1 MRMLMMPRL
10 DSLISLFVSL
20 FLLST
25 CWTQS
30 CGQQLPKKG
39 QGVISSVP
47 KPNKMADSPV
57 REEKKA
63 RNVVTVEGISP
74 SQRLIHDE
82 PERVAA
88 RVLVAPERR
97 RIDRFRARLD
107 LGLTVGEASPF
118 QGVVVEEIGEGGVAA
133 KVGLRRGD
141 RIVALEQR
149 LLTGTSSFEREIR
162 NFQEAEGIELLYVR
176 QEKLHRVRVMPH
188 KSDRIS
194 TDGES
199 RPVATGNFS
208 GDLRNSQDL
217 GLQAA
222 ETASAVGQAVLGGL
236 GAAWEGWLQQGASQP
251 KSTESNP

>member
-1 MRMLMMPRL
+1 MRLLMMPRL
-10 DSLISLFVSL
+10 DSLILLFVSL

-25 CWTQS
+25 CWTQC

-39 QGVISSVP
+39 RGLLSSVP
-47 KPNKMADSPV
+47 KPNKRAESPV
-57 REEKKA
+57 REEKTDQS
-63 RNVVTVEGISP
+63 VVTVEGISP
-74 SQRLIHDE
+74 TQRLVHKE
-82 PERVAA
+82 SERVAA
-88 RVLVAPERR
+88 RVSVAPERG

-118 QGVVVEEIGEGGVAA
+118 QGVVVKEITEGGVAA

-141 RIVALEQR
+141 RIVALEHR

-162 NFQEAEGIELLYVR
+162 NFQEAESIELLYIR
-176 QEKLHRVRVMPH
+176 QEKLSRVRLMPH

-194 TDGES
+194 PDGQS
-199 RPVATGNFS
+199 KPIAASHFS
-208 GDLRNSQDL
+208 GDAGSSQDL

-222 ETASAVGQAVLGGL
+222 ETANAVGQAVLGGL

-251 KSTESNP
+251 KSPESNP